1 MQLVQVL
8 VLGAI
13 AGFTIYLGLPLA
25 RVRALSTSARGVL
38 SMFATG
44 IILFL
49 LFEILE
55 HALEPTE
62 HALEELFEGGGAIGE
77 AAVLVLMVTAGL
89 VLGLLSL
96 AIIESRFLPSGPGLP
111 SSQHLRQLALMIA
124 SGIGFHNF
132 SEGLAIGQSY
142 AAGETSLALL
152 LIIGF
157 GLHNATEGFGIAGP
171 LTGEQPSWRFL
182 GLVGLIGGGPTFLGT
197 LLGQVFVSESVS
209 VLFLS
214 LAAGALIYVIR
225 ELLNAT
231 RRQAGVVALMTA
243 LLAGFLFTFAT
254 ELVLEIAGG

>member
-25 RVRALSTSARGVL
+25 RIRGLSQSVRAVL

-62 HALEELFEGGGAIGE
+62 HALEELFEEGAAIGE
-77 AAVLVLMVTAGL
+77 AALLVLMVASGL
-89 VLGLLSL
+89 ALGLLGL
-96 AIIESRFLPSGPGLP
+96 AIIESRFLRSEPGAPSL
-111 SSQHLRQLALMIA
+111 QHQRQLALMIA

-182 GLVGLIGGGPTFLGT
+182 GLAGLIGGGPTFLGT
-197 LLGQVFVSESVS
+197 LLGQAIVSEPLS

-231 RRQAGVVALMTA
+231 RRQAGATTLMTA